1 MEGLA
6 VKQARKGGSQMKE
19 YEEKSVSHD
28 MMTF

>member
-6 VKQARKGGSQMKE
+6 VKQVKKGGSQMKE
-19 YEEKSVSHD
+19 YEEKSLSHD